1 MSLLVL
7 PPPPNSNISTSA
19 SSVLLQVQL
28 HATFNAE
35 NNPVVAR
42 QQPQE
47 KKSTVDLGQSLLG

>member
-1 MSLLVL
+1 MSLLL
-7 PPPPNSNISTSA
+7 FPPPPTSNISSSA
-19 SSVLLQVQL
+19 IYVLLQVQL

-47 KKSTVDLGQSLLG
+47 KNIHCRPRTTRA